1 MLEGLLL
8 AWFLSIFGVDRM
20 VVEVLQS
27 FMPGIKFTVSHYY
40 ILFVILGLIYNAR
53 LID

>member
-8 AWFLSIFGVDRM
+8 AWFLSLFGVDRM

-27 FMPGIKFTVSHYY
+27 FMPGINITVSHYY
-40 ILFVILGLIYNAR
+40 ILFALLGLIYYAR